1 MSTCRAGHRL
11 GGPEVV
17 LGIFAWMT
25 LTFMEWI
32 LSGPPFGM
40 IIGKQKLQ
48 VSRFNLFQPLKN
60 DGGHK
65 LSLPKKWCFQRKF
78 VSVFFWYGVFC
89 CYLFQTWVFKRGF
102 FSVVTTLN
110 PTKPRFFGKTR
121 FLLLLVDGV
130 FIQTA
135 SICDH
140 RAAWLTASEEIP
152 SLWQKALGVPL
163 SWTEAS
169 GKVAGSLN
177 PW

>member
-110 PTKPRFFGKTR
+110 PTKPRFFLGKPD
-121 FLLLLVDGV
+121 FCCFSSMV
-130 FIQTA
+130 FSSKRQAYATIGP
-135 SICDH
+135 
-140 RAAWLTASEEIP
+140 R
-152 SLWQKALGVPL
+152 
-163 SWTEAS
+163 
-169 GKVAGSLN
+169 GSLLQKRFRLSGRR
-177 PW
+177 PWGSRCLGLKHQGKLQVP